1 MLIVTQRAA
10 QEMRAILAANS
21 TDASHVLRI
30 DTECD
35 GFSVWLGPE
44 MEGDCLMGSED
55 TLLVRVSPELSVF
68 LGEVSVIIDCM
79 ESPDGPRLV
88 VYREDE
94 PQLQATPPKPRRR
107 PSTSRKTKQQR
118 PKPHD

>member
-1 MLIVTQRAA
+1 LLNITQRAA
-10 QEMRAILAANS
+10 QEMRAVLVANV
-21 TDASHVLRI
+21 TNPGHVLRI

-44 MEGDCLMGSED
+44 VEGDCLMGSED
-55 TLLVRVSPELSVF
+55 TLLVRVSPELSML

-79 ESPDGPRLV
+79 ESPDGSRLV

-94 PQLQATPPKPRRR
+94 PQLQATRPKPRRR
-107 PSTSRKTKQQR
+107 ISTSRKTKQMR
-118 PKPHD
+118 PKPRD